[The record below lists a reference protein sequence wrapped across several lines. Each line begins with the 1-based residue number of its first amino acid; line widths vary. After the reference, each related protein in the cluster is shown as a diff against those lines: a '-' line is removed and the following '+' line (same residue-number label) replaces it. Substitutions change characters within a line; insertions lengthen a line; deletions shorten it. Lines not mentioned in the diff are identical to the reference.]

1 MIEELFAETPVVPV
15 VVIDNADDAVRLA
28 ETLLSAGIKTMEITL
43 RTPGALDAIEA
54 VARAVPD
61 VVLGAGSIRS
71 PGQLG
76 QALDAGA
83 RFCVSPGFS
92 AGILTEAKQRRTL
105 LIPGAATAS
114 EIMQLV
120 DQDYD
125 FVKFFPAE
133 LSGGVA
139 MLKAL
144 SAPLPEV
151 RFFPTGG
158 INPDLAADYLALPS
172 VVCVGGSWFVPP
184 DKIREGDF
192 GWIHQQSIELMAR
205 LNG

>member
-28 ETLLSAGIKTMEITL
+28 ETLLSAGVKTNEITL

-92 AGILTEAKQRRTL
+92 AGILTDA
-105 LIPGAATAS
+105 
-114 EIMQLV
+114 
-120 DQDYD
+120 
-125 FVKFFPAE
+125 
-133 LSGGVA
+133 
-139 MLKAL
+139 
-144 SAPLPEV
+144 
-151 RFFPTGG
+151 
-158 INPDLAADYLALPS
+158 
-172 VVCVGGSWFVPP
+172 
-184 DKIREGDF
+184 
-192 GWIHQQSIELMAR
+192 
-205 LNG
+205 